1 MTLTGYELEKLEQLN
16 LGVGGVYR
24 GFLGM
29 IEYHRYR
36 VHSLV
41 LLSRE
46 NVVSPTR

>member
-1 MTLTGYELEKLEQLN
+1 MTLTGYELEKLGQLN

-24 GFLGM
+24 EFLRK

-41 LLSRE
+41 LLFRG